1 MRLARRLRAQR
12 VETDLTLSQLSA
24 LSAVERHGP
33 LTLGELAAH
42 EKVQPPSMTRMA
54 GRLADRGLLT
64 RVPHD
69 TDGRQI
75 VVAVT
80 DSGREL
86 LREDRRRREAWLAR
100 QIRDLSADE
109 VAVLHAAVPVLE
121 KLAAI

>member
-12 VETDLTLSQLSA
+12 AETDLTLSQLSA

-54 GRLADRGLLT
+54 GRLGDRGLLT